1 MYEERSYRNLV
12 YQDNLVSF
20 RVAVKETDLF
30 VYAAKHFEEVTRE
43 LVLKHRGYVEAYIL
57 ENQGFAKTLD

>member
-1 MYEERSYRNLV
+1 
-12 YQDNLVSF
+12 
-20 RVAVKETDLF
+20 VAVKETDLF